1 VEATTTTGCT
11 GDNVSDF
18 RQYLRDL
25 PVFDGDL
32 PGFEPG
38 NTPAD
43 PVTCFQGWLVAAVA
57 AGVREPHAMTLST
70 IGEDGIPSARVL
82 LLKNVDADGW
92 QFAVHGASPK
102 GRELAENGVAAL
114 TFYWPDLARQVRV
127 RGTVRAESAE
137 RSAADFLARSEGSR
151 ASAMSGLQSTPLD
164 EMGSVDVSV
173 KQALE
178 TLAREPGLVVSEWNL
193 YTLEAEH
200 VEFWQGDKHRKHTRV
215 RYQRDGDG
223 WTKQL
228 LWP

>member
-1 VEATTTTGCT
+1 MN
-11 GDNVSDF
+11 DI

-25 PVFDGDL
+25 PVFAGDL

-43 PVTCFQGWLVAAVA
+43 PVSCFHGWLVGAVA

-70 IGEDGIPSARVL
+70 LGEDGIPSARVL
-82 LLKNVDADGW
+82 LLKNVDEAGW
-92 QFAVHGASPK
+92 QFAVHAASPK
-102 GRELAENGVAAL
+102 GRELTANAVAAL
-114 TFYWPDLARQVRV
+114 TFYWPEQARQVRV

-137 RSAADFLARSEGSR
+137 SSAADFLARSDGSR

-164 EMGSVDVSV
+164 DLGSVDVSV

-178 TLAREPGLVVSEWNL
+178 RLAQEPGLVVSEWSL
-193 YTLEAEH
+193 CTLAPER
-200 VEFWQGDKHRKHTRV
+200 VEFWQGDKDRKHTRV
-215 RYQRDGDG
+215 LYQRDGDA

>member
-1 VEATTTTGCT
+1 M
-11 GDNVSDF
+11 SDT

-25 PVFDGDL
+25 PVFDSEL
-32 PGFEPG
+32 PGFDPAA
-38 NTPAD
+38 TPAD
-43 PVTCFQGWLVAAVA
+43 PVTCFVGWIQSAVT

-70 IGEDGIPSARVL
+70 IGEDGVPSGRVL

-102 GRELAENGVAAL
+102 GRELAANGAAAL

-127 RGTVRAESAE
+127 RGTVVAESPE
-137 RSAADFLARSEGSR
+137 DSAADFLARSEGSR

-164 EMGSVDVSV
+164 DLGSVDVSV

-178 TLAREPGLVVSEWNL
+178 RLAQEPGLVVSEWTL
-193 YTLEAEH
+193 YTLRAEQ
-200 VEFWQGDKHRKHTRV
+200 VEFWQGDKDRKHTRV
-215 RYQRDGDG
+215 RYLRDGGG

>member
-1 VEATTTTGCT
+1 M
-11 GDNVSDF
+11 SDA
-18 RQYLRDL
+18 REYLRDL
-25 PVFDGDL
+25 PVFAGDL
-32 PGFEPG
+32 PGFEPAA
-38 NTPAD
+38 TPAD

-102 GRELAENGVAAL
+102 GRELAAAGVAAL
-114 TFYWPDLARQVRV
+114 TFYWPHQARQVRV

-151 ASAMSGLQSTPLD
+151 ASAMNGLQSTPLD
-164 EMGSVDVSV
+164 DRSFVDIAA

-178 TLAREPGLVVSEWNL
+178 RLAREPGLVVSEWIL
-193 YTLEAEH
+193 YTLQAEH
-200 VEFWQGDKHRKHTRV
+200 VEFWQGDKDRKHARV
-215 RYQRDGDG
+215 RYERDGGG

>member
-1 VEATTTTGCT
+1 VN
-11 GDNVSDF
+11 DV

-25 PVFDGDL
+25 PVFAGEL

-43 PVTCFQGWLVAAVA
+43 PVSCFRGWLVAAVA

-70 IGEDGIPSARVL
+70 IGDDGVPSGRVL
-82 LLKNVDADGW
+82 LLKNVDAAGW
-92 QFAVHGASPK
+92 QFAVHGSSPK
-102 GRELAENGVAAL
+102 GRELEANGVAAL
-114 TFYWPDLARQVRV
+114 TFYWPDVARQVRV
-127 RGTVRAESAE
+127 RGNVAAESAE
-137 RSAADFLARSEGSR
+137 SSAADFLARSEGSR

-164 EMGSVDVSV
+164 DLGSIDVSV

-178 TLAREPGLVVSEWNL
+178 RLAQDPGLVVGEWTL
-193 YTLEAEH
+193 YTLRAEQ
-200 VEFWQGDKHRKHTRV
+200 VEFWQGDKDRKHTRV
-215 RYQRDGDG
+215 RYLRDGDA

>member
-1 VEATTTTGCT
+1 MNDT
-11 GDNVSDF
+11 

-25 PVFDGDL
+25 PVFADEL
-32 PGFEPG
+32 PGFEPAA
-38 NTPAD
+38 TPAD
-43 PVTCFQGWLVAAVA
+43 PAACFEGWLVAAVA

-70 IGEDGIPSARVL
+70 IGEDGVPSARVL

-102 GRELAENGVAAL
+102 GRELAANGVAAL
-114 TFYWPDLARQVRV
+114 TFYWPELARQVRV
-127 RGTVRAESAE
+127 RGTVRAESVE

-164 EMGSVDVSV
+164 DQGSVDIAA

-178 TLAREPGLVVSEWNL
+178 RLAREPGLVVSEWIL
-193 YTLEAEH
+193 YTLRAGH
-200 VEFWQGDKHRKHTRV
+200 VEFWQGDKDRKHTRV
-215 RYQRDGDG
+215 RYESGGDG